1 MASVDNTT
9 VSLPHRVWRP
19 RERPPKCAL
28 RVPFVPFF
36 GHTATFPP
44 YTRLQR
50 AHYPCI
56 PTARYSIHDAANHPP
71 RTKHPTTRKADLR
84 KPRNT
89 AIPQHRA
96 VERLPRR
103 GRITARWRV
112 YRTIR
117 LPPRGKHST
126 AHETPHRAESRF
138 TETMEYGQ
146 FAVLRGGTFTAPWKI
161 SHAVEGLPRGG
172 GFIARSDSHHAANI
186 PPRTKHPTARKADLR
201 KPWNTANLQYYA
213 VERLPRHGR
222 SATPWKDYRAVE
234 GLPRDGG
241 ATRHKTRPR
250 GTVGKITV
258 PRPCRLDVIWVSL
271 LQLIGLDQPRAQGAP
286 AVYEQ
291 RSLV

>member
-71 RTKHPTTRKADLR
+71 RTKHSTTRKADLR

-161 SHAVEGLPRGG
+161 SHAVEGLPR
-172 GFIARSDSHHAANI
+172 
-186 PPRTKHPTARKADLR
+186 
-201 KPWNTANLQYYA
+201 
-213 VERLPRHGR
+213 
-222 SATPWKDYRAVE
+222 
-234 GLPRDGG
+234 DGG
-241 ATRHKTRPR
+241 ATRHETRPR